1 MQPVGWHIEVE
12 FQEDDT
18 RTEAAARLLRDGVE
32 LRARGTARRNPDDP
46 AQPQIG
52 EEIAAA
58 RALSDLV
65 HQLLDKCRDPD
76 RGGNS

>member
-32 LRARGTARRNPDDP
+32 LRAWHSP
-46 AQPQIG
+46 A
-52 EEIAAA
+52 
-58 RALSDLV
+58 
-65 HQLLDKCRDPD
+65 
-76 RGGNS
+76 